1 MEQPPQLQMRRED
14 LAALPP
20 LTAPVGLTIRRAVE
34 ADAAGIATCLATAFG
49 IAWDEARVRTE
60 LLHHA
65 EVLATFV
72 VVSDGTVVATAS
84 APYQAALYGDAG
96 VLHWV
101 AALPGQGGKGLGGL
115 VSLAALHHCAG
126 CGLVA
131 AMLLT
136 DDARVPAIR
145 TYRKLG
151 LDRKST
157 RLNSSH
163 ERLSRMPSSA

>member
-1 MEQPPQLQMRRED
+1 MEQPPQLQMRRDD
-14 LAALPP
+14 LAGLPP
-20 LTAPVGLTIRRAVE
+20 LTTPVGLTIRRAAE
-34 ADAAGIATCLATAFG
+34 DDAAGIALCLATAFG
-49 IAWDEARVRTE
+49 IPWDATRVHNE

-72 VVSDGTVVATAS
+72 AVCDGTVVATAS
-84 APYQAALYGDAG
+84 AAHQPALYGDAG

-151 LDRKST
+151 FRPFY
-157 RLNSSH
+157 SH
-163 ERLSRMPSSA
+163 RSHPARWQAILATLA

>member
-1 MEQPPQLQMRRED
+1 MDKPPQLQMRRDD
-14 LAALPP
+14 LTGLPP
-20 LTAPVGLTIRRAVE
+20 LEPPAGVSVRRAVD
-34 ADAAGIATCLATAFG
+34 ADAAGIAACLTAAFG
-49 IAWDEARVRTE
+49 VSWDEPRVRSE

-72 VVSDGTVVATAS
+72 ATIDGSVVATAS
-84 APYQAALYGDAG
+84 AAHQPGLYGDAG

-101 AALPGQGGKGLGGL
+101 AALPGHGGKGLGGL

-126 CGLVA
+126 LGLVA

-136 DDARVPAIR
+136 DDARIPAIR

-151 LDRKST
+151 FRPFLHHR
-157 RLNSSH
+157 SH
-163 ERLSRMPSSA
+163 PARWQAVLSALA